1 MVSVLYFASD
11 TVKFVRGTA
20 GKNRVKI
27 KDAAVLRLPE
37 GVLLNGI
44 ITDEGRLR
52 ESLAGLKGRLGKRVD
67 IVVESGDI
75 LTKALEIPFLPPSAI
90 RETVRREFVNT
101 DSQNEDRVYDYAVLE
116 NRIGS
121 EKRGRIFACAM
132 NRSMLDRY
140 RALFASLGITL
151 SSCDAGLHALIKAVT
166 LFPAFERSACVLSTI
181 ERDRMFCAL
190 FEGGRYVFSNSARI
204 EAMPGTPEYGAGMAG
219 RLSEIKQFYQSEKG
233 GASLENVYFY
243 GIDDKT
249 AALCREAASSLHM
262 RIEPFPESPRIA
274 CDETVDVGL
283 YLAAVGRPAWKVR
296 DPYEETAF
304 QGLGFRPCPAGAKGG
319 PLRHKREKGAA
330 RAPAGPSA
338 GRGTRDVRAC

>member
-116 NRIGS
+116 NRIDG

-249 AALCREAASSLHM
+249 AALCREAASSLPM
-262 RIEPFPESPRIA
+262 RIEPLPESPRIV

-283 YLAAVGRPAWKVR
+283 YLAAVG
-296 DPYEETAF
+296 
-304 QGLGFRPCPAGAKGG
+304 GLLGK
-319 PLRHKREKGAA
+319 
-330 RAPAGPSA
+330 
-338 GRGTRDVRAC
+338 